1 MSCRTHAAAAHD
13 NLERAVL
20 ACQRALA
27 DYRAGLLNEDEFRV
41 ALERA
46 GLSLAES
53 FAADAND

>member
-1 MSCRTHAAAAHD
+1 MNSCTRAAVDHD

-27 DYRAGLLNEDEFRV
+27 DYRAGLLDEQEFRV

-46 GLSLAES
+46 GLVLSES
-53 FAADAND
+53 FASDPSD

>member
-1 MSCRTHAAAAHD
+1 MNSRTRAAIEHD

-27 DYRAGLLNEDEFRV
+27 DYRAGLLDEHEFRV

-46 GLSLAES
+46 GLVLTGT
-53 FAADAND
+53 FASDASD